1 MGCLEGTVGIVTG
14 AGNGIGR
21 ATAELAAAEGAAVI
35 VADIRGADAER
46 TAAAIA
52 AAGGTAIASTT
63 DIADPAQ
70 VAAMVGRSADLGG
83 LHWACNNAFGGGGR
97 FQPFGAISLADW
109 NSALAITLTG
119 TFLCMQHE
127 AAAMRASG
135 GGSIVNIT
143 TVAAYKGEAY
153 LAAYAAA
160 KGGVESLTKTAAAEL
175 AQAAIRV
182 NSICP
187 GGIETD
193 SIRRYFDAFPAF
205 RERTVATHAM
215 RRLGRPQE
223 VAEAV
228 VFLASARSS
237 FITGHALYVDG
248 GTTVNSHLL

>member
-1 MGCLEGTVGIVTG
+1 MGCLDGTVGIVTG

-21 ATAELAAAEGAAVI
+21 ATAQLAAAEGAQVV
-35 VADIRGADAER
+35 VADIRAADAQR
-46 TAAAIA
+46 TVDEIA
-52 AAGGTAIASTT
+52 AAGGRAVASVT
-63 DIADPAQ
+63 DIADADQ
-70 VAAMVGRSADLGG
+70 VAAMVERASSLGALG
-83 LHWACNNAFGGGGR
+83 WAVNNAYGGGGSFR
-97 FQPFGAISLADW
+97 PFTEICLGDW

-127 AAAMRASG
+127 ARAMAG
-135 GGSIVNIT
+135 HGGSIVNIT
-143 TVAAYKGEAY
+143 TVAAHKGEAF

-175 AQAAIRV
+175 AQSDVRV

-193 SIRRYFDAFPAF
+193 ALRRYLDNFPEF
-205 RERTVATHAM
+205 RERTVGTHAM

-223 VAEAV
+223 VAQAA
-228 VFLASARSS
+228 VFLASPRAS
-237 FITGHALYVDG
+237 FITGHALFVDG